1 MEKTE
6 LESQIYADY
15 DEKFQ
20 YFLGF
25 GFFLILIDFII
36 LERKNKYLKNIKLFG
51 EIK

>member
-6 LESQIYADY
+6 MESQIYADY

-20 YFLGF
+20 YFIGF
-25 GFFLILIDFII
+25 GLLLLLLDFVI

-51 EIK
+51 DIK